1 MIFPI
6 PHGIGGRLGPATPPL
21 TPRKVKKG
29 LIYANQAK
37 KERKTP
43 KKKKKMAEGPK
54 KAIITVPR
62 WGDNKDTASNAL
74 NRQKSLKSPRM
85 GGH

>member
-1 MIFPI
+1 
-6 PHGIGGRLGPATPPL
+6 
-21 TPRKVKKG
+21 
-29 LIYANQAK
+29 
-37 KERKTP
+37 
-43 KKKKKMAEGPK
+43 MAEGPK